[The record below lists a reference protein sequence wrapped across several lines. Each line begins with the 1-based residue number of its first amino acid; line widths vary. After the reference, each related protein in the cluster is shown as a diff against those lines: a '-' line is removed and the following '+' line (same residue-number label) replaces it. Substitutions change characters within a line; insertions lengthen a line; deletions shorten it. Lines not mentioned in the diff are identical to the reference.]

1 MKAHQRIIRERESAS
16 AGDLFGQWWEGMEV
30 DIKTA
35 IVKPITHNQARP
47 IIEKYEWLGC
57 MSAVTWHCYGI
68 FFDGYCGGVVT
79 YGVEYI
85 ENLGRWDSYGYTG
98 KIILLSRGVC
108 LHWAHPHSGS
118 KLIRGSM
125 KLLPEKYKVVT
136 CTVDDMAGEIGTI
149 YQACGFDYVGSMRD
163 ANPKVNSRKGDR
175 SGWVI
180 NGKLYGARAMR
191 QKFGTTKIE
200 AIKKMFP
207 NVDKVKQNS
216 KGRYFAFRGT
226 KKEKKENRSAI
237 DHLLLAYPKR
247 EDN

>member
-1 MKAHQRIIRERESAS
+1 
-16 AGDLFGQWWEGMEV
+16 
-30 DIKTA
+30 
-35 IVKPITHNQARP
+35 
-47 IIEKYEWLGC
+47 
-57 MSAVTWHCYGI
+57 
-68 FFDGYCGGVVT
+68 
-79 YGVEYI
+79 
-85 ENLGRWDSYGYTG
+85 
-98 KIILLSRGVC
+98 
-108 LHWAHPHSGS
+108 
-118 KLIRGSM
+118 M

-237 DHLLLAYPKR
+237 DHLLLILKEKIIR
-247 EDN
+247 